1 MKSSVSGLTAAAV
14 ALAAGFSLSLN
25 GPHRAYAAPGIPAS
39 QSDSD
44 LAVTVLSPTPR
55 TSFSGTKPVE
65 ISAFYQGA
73 PSNQIVS
80 IELYV
85 DGSNAYTKKLETPES
100 RGVISFLVDASQL
113 TPGAHRIVVRAVAVD
128 AEVVSAKSSF
138 VYVTDNAG
146 SSEIAPATSTL
157 NGSAPQMTF
166 LSPAAEQK
174 VQGTVHIE
182 LQPTEGSTQSPYVSV
197 FVDGQF
203 KTMRNYA
210 PYTYDWDTS
219 SLSNGYHTIEVYA
232 YDESQKVGPAKS
244 IRVYVNN
251 PGGETTI
258 RTDLQ
263 DGTSSTGH
271 SSAKGLHAGARVP
284 GDANEM
290 SHPFMPSV
298 LIPKTVG
305 HRAVATQ
312 PIDRS
317 LGRAVLPPR
326 SRKSASQDVSP
337 SGLKA
342 IGPFRRPT
350 PRMAMV
356 ERKRQLTELRAILM
370 AKRADLLDE
379 TGSLDL
385 SSQLSDPFI
394 PDTATKRPTPAQTP
408 TSGFKPLPAAEHKIA
423 AQLPAS
429 SVLAA
434 HTVKPVTHMEAA
446 LPVAVPAEVQAEHP
460 IAAPVHVQAQHPA
473 VKPAHV
479 EAHAPKAVTPGGSP
493 VMVANAAPM
502 HSVSPASP
510 ATIDIHTPT
519 IAEHSADALLATPSI
534 PSAALKPAHVN
545 VATPIAHPA
554 QVRATHPQTAMPV
567 EAVHPLAVMPVEATH
582 PIRQTH
588 LETVHPVTATHIQAA
603 HPISEAPV
611 VEAAHPVAQKHVQ
624 MVHISSPVSA
634 ATVKHITSRQVRVA
648 ALRPKAMA
656 PHISVATPMKIVG
669 THRVQVHMGTGS
681 LMRARGKSSVF
692 FNNVHVKLDRPIMA
706 RHGVLYMPLRQVFEF
721 EGADIT
727 WDNKTNTVHSV
738 SESREVILQIGH
750 RHAAVNKSAVKL
762 DGTPFLVNGRTMV
775 PISFVRQA
783 LNVDVNVDP
792 VTGHVQLTSKA

>member
-1 MKSSVSGLTAAAV
+1 
-14 ALAAGFSLSLN
+14 
-25 GPHRAYAAPGIPAS
+25 
-39 QSDSD
+39 
-44 LAVTVLSPTPR
+44 
-55 TSFSGTKPVE
+55 
-65 ISAFYQGA
+65 
-73 PSNQIVS
+73 
-80 IELYV
+80 
-85 DGSNAYTKKLETPES
+85 
-100 RGVISFLVDASQL
+100 VISFLVDASQL
-113 TPGAHRIVVRAVAVD
+113 SPGAHRIVVRAVAAD

-138 VYVTDNAG
+138 VYVADNAG

-263 DGTSSTGH
+263 DGTSPKGH
-271 SSAKGLHAGARVP
+271 SAAKGLHVGTRTP
-284 GDANEM
+284 GDAGEM

-317 LGRAVLPPR
+317 LGRSVLPPR
-326 SRKSASQDVSP
+326 SRKSASHDASA

-394 PDTATKRPTPAQTP
+394 PDTATKRPAPAQTP
-408 TSGFKPLPAAEHKIA
+408 TTGFKPLPAAEHKIA
-423 AQLPAS
+423 PQVPAS
-429 SVLAA
+429 SVLAS
-434 HTVKPVTHMEAA
+434 HTVKPVIT
-446 LPVAVPAEVQAEHP
+446 PAEVQAQHP
-460 IAAPVHVQAQHPA
+460 IAAPVQVQAQHPA

-479 EAHAPKAVTPGGSP
+479 EAHAPKAQAPGGSP

-510 ATIDIHTPT
+510 ATIDVHTPT
-519 IAEHSADALLATPSI
+519 VADTHADALLATPSI
-534 PSAALKPAHVN
+534 PPAALKPAHVHVAAPIAHPAHVN
-545 VATPIAHPA
+545 VAAPIAHPA
-554 QVRATHPQTAMPV
+554 QVRAAHPQTAMPV

-588 LETVHPVTATHIQAA
+588 LEAVHPVTAKHIQAA

-611 VEAAHPVAQKHVQ
+611 IEAAHPVAQKHVQ
-624 MVHISSPVSA
+624 MVHVTSPVSVA
-634 ATVKHITSRQVRVA
+634 AVKHITSRQIRVA
-648 ALRPKAMA
+648 GLRPKAMA

-669 THRVQVHMGTGS
+669 THRVQVHMGSGS
-681 LMRARGKSSVF
+681 LMRARGKSSIF
-692 FNNVHVKLDRPIMA
+692 FNNVHLKLDRPIMA

-727 WDNKTNTVHSV
+727 WDNRTNTVHSV
-738 SESREVILQIGH
+738 SEGREVILQIGH
-750 RHAAVNKSAVKL
+750 QHAAVNKSAVKL
-762 DGTPFLVNGRTMV
+762 DGKPFLVNGRTMV